1 MAGQETRAPM
11 RRWAADMQMYPM
23 YPIRLALVASI
34 LGAPLPT
41 RTTAGAFG
49 VMATSSSTSSHLSLS
64 GDRAPHRADRDV
76 CAAAIDGSGGS
87 SHAELA

>member
-1 MAGQETRAPM
+1 MAEGETRAPM

-41 RTTAGAFG
+41 RTTAGSAQG
-49 VMATSSSTSSHLSLS
+49 GTTQQEETALPAALGEPSLQRS
-64 GDRAPHRADRDV
+64 DDAPPSRAARP
-76 CAAAIDGSGGS
+76 
-87 SHAELA
+87 